1 LSAPNKCKF
10 AAYVYTSTLFQ
21 KKYAALGIT
30 VTLKPGREA
39 GMGRLNEKLHIVKP
53 DLKIIN
59 NEDSGNEDE
68 DESSEEEDAEEFL
81 DAFDYNT

>member
-1 LSAPNKCKF
+1 
-10 AAYVYTSTLFQ
+10 
-21 KKYAALGIT
+21 
-30 VTLKPGREA
+30 
-39 GMGRLNEKLHIVKP
+39 MGRLNEKLHIVKP